1 MTEDARV
8 RSALSHWAP
17 RFVANGVALTDFE
30 EVVGGTAGW
39 GDWCRAWSAKAAVHE
54 VMGREALDA
63 GKLVSA
69 GEHLQRAGVYYHF
82 GKFLFVHDLAQ
93 MKSAHQ
99 KAVECRRLA
108 LPHLLPPGERV
119 AIPFEGRH
127 LYGIL
132 RKPLGISRPPVMVMA
147 CGLDSAKEE
156 TEAYEAPFL
165 ARGIAI
171 LVFDGPG
178 QGEAEYDWPIRG
190 NYETAVTAVCDYIE
204 TRADLNT
211 SRIGLWGVSLGGY
224 YAPRAAAFEPR
235 IKACVALSGPYDMGA
250 NWDRLPELTREAF
263 RVRSH
268 ARTDEEGR
276 ANAATL
282 SLAGVAERLRC
293 PIYIVAGKL
302 DRVIP
307 WQDAER
313 LAREVRGPVV
323 FSLIEDGNHVAN
335 NRGYKWRLQTADW
348 MAEVLV
354 RS

>member
-1 MTEDARV
+1 MTEDARIK
-8 RSALSHWAP
+8 SALSHWAP
-17 RFVANGVALTDFE
+17 RFVANGVVLTDFQ
-30 EVVGGTAGW
+30 EVVGGLSSW
-39 GDWCRAWSAKAAVHE
+39 EDWCRAWCERASVHE
-54 VMGREALDA
+54 ALGREALDR
-63 GKLVSA
+63 GKRRSA

-82 GKFLFVHDLAQ
+82 GKFLFVHDLEQ
-93 MKSAHQ
+93 MKATHM

-108 LPHLLPPGERV
+108 LPHLSPSGERV

-132 RKPLGISRPPVMVMA
+132 RKPAGAARPPVMLMA

-190 NYETAVTAVCDYIE
+190 NYETAVKAVCDYVE
-204 TRADLNT
+204 TRADLDS
-211 SRIGLWGVSLGGY
+211 SRIGMWGVSLGGY

-235 IKACVALSGPYDMGA
+235 LKACVALSGPYNMGV
-250 NWDRLPELTREAF
+250 NWDSLPALTREAF

-268 ARTDEEGR
+268 ARTDAEGR

-282 SLAGVAERLRC
+282 SLAGVASRITC
-293 PIYIVAGKL
+293 PLYIVAGKL

-313 LAREVRGPVV
+313 LAREVRGRVV

-348 MAEVLV
+348 MADQLGA
-354 RS
+354 